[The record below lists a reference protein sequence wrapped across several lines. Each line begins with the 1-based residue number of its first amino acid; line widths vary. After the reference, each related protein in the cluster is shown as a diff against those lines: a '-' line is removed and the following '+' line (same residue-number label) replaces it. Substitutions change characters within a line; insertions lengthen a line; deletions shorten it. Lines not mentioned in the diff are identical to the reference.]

1 MNTKTDSTIPSQTR
15 AVLVTG
21 CSSGIGRAAAVH
33 LARRGFTVFATVR
46 KETSADSLRQAG
58 LPGLIP
64 VCPLDLS
71 DPEQLRQAAQTV
83 QAELDRRGIS
93 GLYALINNA
102 GAGAVAP
109 IELMDLAAFR
119 ADLLARLAGPVGLLQ
134 AFLPRLRQARGRVL
148 WITTPA
154 LMPIPYVASIHAC
167 DFAVNCLA
175 RTLELELKP
184 WGIPSIMIRCGGI
197 KTAASERTA
206 RQMAE
211 DMRGW
216 PADRSALYADALKK
230 EQAALGKFDEQRSEP
245 EEVSHVIYQAL
256 TARRPRRRYSVG
268 HLSRL
273 AAVLELFPQPL
284 VDRIMAMR
292 KV

>member
-1 MNTKTDSTIPSQTR
+1 MNTKSDSTVPSQTR

-21 CSSGIGRAAAVH
+21 CSSGIGRAAAVY

-46 KETSADSLRQAG
+46 KETGADSLRQAG
-58 LPGLIP
+58 LPVLIP

-71 DPEQLRQAAQTV
+71 DPEQLQQAAQAV

-197 KTAASERTA
+197 KTAASDRTA

-216 PADRSALYADALKK
+216 PADRSALYADALRK
-230 EQAALGKFDEQRSEP
+230 ELAALGKFDQQRSEP
-245 EEVSHVIYQAL
+245 EDVAHVIYQAL
-256 TARRPRRRYSVG
+256 TARSPKRRYSVG

-273 AAVLELFPQPL
+273 AALVELFPQPL

-292 KV
+292 KT